1 MVSGSMSS
9 RVVCALSNAQLQD
22 GYVAY
27 PWEKKMSESLEIPN
41 SSGFLSVLILPKASD
56 SSGLRYNSLEDTLA
70 RANAWLNS
78 SQASGVPIL
87 FINIQTEALLTKVY
101 NMYPSS
107 ALRFLYYFILF
118 DAVIK

>member
-1 MVSGSMSS
+1 MFARMKSRKSDVESVVSGSMSS

-27 PWEKKMSESLEIPN
+27 PWDKKMRESLEIPN

-56 SSGLRYNSLEDTLA
+56 SSGLHYNSLEDTLA

-101 NMYPSS
+101 IY
-107 ALRFLYYFILF
+107 IL
-118 DAVIK
+118 VQL